1 MGNSKNGNLI
11 AALLTGAAIGGALGI
26 LLAPEKGSDTRKKIA
41 NKSNDLADT
50 VKDKFGEIVK
60 KFKKEVES
68 MNDQANDMVSNG
80 KAMVENIK

>member
-1 MGNSKNGNLI
+1 MGNSKNGKLI